1 MREITI
7 IFEKVRTTGMTNAE
21 TKELTERF
29 KAMSKEEME
38 LFMDIVPVE
47 MCMARIQKELDRAKE
62 FEKSIKTAMNSLG

>member
-7 IFEKVRTTGMTNAE
+7 IFKKVRTTGMTNAE

>member
-7 IFEKVRTTGMTNAE
+7 IFKKVRTTGMTNAE

-29 KAMSKEEME
+29 EAMSKEEME
-38 LFMDIVPVE
+38 LFMDIVPIE

-62 FEKSIKTAMNSLG
+62 FEKSIKTAMNSFG

>member
-7 IFEKVRTTGMTNAE
+7 IFKKVRNEEMTNAE

>member
-1 MREITI
+1 
-7 IFEKVRTTGMTNAE
+7 MTNAE